1 MDKIKMEDTKP
12 STSSSSKLGLP
23 TTQPVYRPEPEP
35 DRVWIHD
42 VFLSFRGEDTRACF
56 TSHLC
61 ADLQNAGIKVFIDDN
76 DLQRGDH
83 ISPSLYRAIVQSQI
97 AIIVFSINYADSRW
111 CLDELEKITEC
122 STHTRLRQVTLPV
135 FYHIDPSEVRH
146 QRGEFGVAFQRLLN
160 RMKNE
165 VSFTLGRE
173 TERRW
178 RGILCRAA
186 DTAGFVILNS
196 RNESEDIKRIV
207 DEVSHLLNKTDLFIA
222 HNPVG
227 VESRVQDVIRL
238 LQPIPSKDVLLLGMW
253 GMGGIGK
260 TTIAK
265 AIYNKI
271 GRNFKNRS
279 FLANIREVGEKMAG
293 LVGLQEQL
301 LFDICKY
308 KITMKIPNVESGIET
323 LQSILC
329 HKKVLIVLDDVN
341 TLDQLYTFCGSRRWF
356 GPGSIIIITT
366 RDIHLLKGRVDSIYK
381 MTIMNESESI
391 ELFSWNAFK
400 QASPTE
406 DFDRISRNVVEYSE
420 GLPLALEVLGS
431 YLYNK
436 TESEW
441 DLVLE
446 KLKRIPNNQVQKKL
460 RISYD
465 GLNDDDEQEIFL
477 DIACF
482 FIGMDKNDVILVLN
496 GCGLSAEIGISV
508 LVGRSLV
515 TVDDNNIL
523 GMHGLMRDMGREIIR
538 EESPRKPEE
547 RSRLWF
553 RKDVIDVLSR
563 ENGKEGVLGL
573 ALKLSRGNA
582 HYFSTKAFEKM
593 QRLRFLQLDEVKLIG
608 DFEYVSRD
616 LRWLS
621 WNGLSQMPTNFHR
634 ENLVSIE
641 LENNKVKLLWKKIP
655 RMEKL
660 KILNLSHS
668 HFLTRSP
675 DFSSMPNLEK
685 LVLKDCPLLSEVS
698 PTIGHLNKI
707 LLINLEDCI
716 RLRSLPRSIY
726 ELKSLKTLLLSG
738 CLNIEKLEEEKVE
751 FSTTLLEYYTART
764 RAFFS
769 VVSSKSIG
777 YISRCCYEGFS
788 LDVFPS
794 IIWPWMLRY
803 ALICI

>member
-1 MDKIKMEDTKP
+1 MFIHFLL
-12 STSSSSKLGLP
+12 KLPLDLLLIYIYIYEH
-23 TTQPVYRPEPEP
+23 TLY
-35 DRVWIHD
+35 
-42 VFLSFRGEDTRACF
+42 
-56 TSHLC
+56 LC
-61 ADLQNAGIKVFIDDN
+61 
-76 DLQRGDH
+76 
-83 ISPSLYRAIVQSQI
+83 
-97 AIIVFSINYADSRW
+97 
-111 CLDELEKITEC
+111 
-122 STHTRLRQVTLPV
+122 
-135 FYHIDPSEVRH
+135 
-146 QRGEFGVAFQRLLN
+146 
-160 RMKNE
+160 
-165 VSFTLGRE
+165 
-173 TERRW
+173 
-178 RGILCRAA
+178 
-186 DTAGFVILNS
+186 

-655 RMEKL
+655 
-660 KILNLSHS
+660 
-668 HFLTRSP
+668 
-675 DFSSMPNLEK
+675 
-685 LVLKDCPLLSEVS
+685 V
-698 PTIGHLNKI
+698 
-707 LLINLEDCI
+707 
-716 RLRSLPRSIY
+716 
-726 ELKSLKTLLLSG
+726 
-738 CLNIEKLEEEKVE
+738 
-751 FSTTLLEYYTART
+751 
-764 RAFFS
+764 
-769 VVSSKSIG
+769 
-777 YISRCCYEGFS
+777 
-788 LDVFPS
+788 
-794 IIWPWMLRY
+794 
-803 ALICI
+803 